1 MTEIKDRIEELN
13 KALQQEI
20 ANLQTL
26 EGIKSEATN
35 KIISIRGGIAELS
48 RIQEVFDKVQ
58 KEFDEELDEKTEEEE
73 LIGGEDEES
82 RDESE

>member
-1 MTEIKDRIEELN
+1 MTEIKERIEELN

-20 ANLQTL
+20 TNLQTL

-58 KEFDEELDEKTEEEE
+58 KEFDEAVADEE
-73 LIGGEDEES
+73 GEDDEES
-82 RDESE
+82 RDEGE